1 MKMLII
7 VSIFWRKIGNKVSN
21 NRRLTSHQLNGSM
34 RHQLKIIAER
44 IVSLLVAHG
53 SREVFQD
60 LGN

>member
-21 NRRLTSHQLNGSM
+21 NRRLMSHQLNGNM
-34 RHQLKIIAER
+34 RDQLKIIPER
-44 IVSLLVAHG
+44 TASLLGAHG
-53 SREVFQD
+53 SREVLQD